1 MGAMKKVMILG
12 GGHYQVPLIKAAKR
26 IGYYSVV
33 CGIKGNYP
41 GYAIADK
48 WVDVD
53 TFDKEACLRIAT
65 EEKIDGVLVCG
76 TDAVMPTIG
85 YIVDNLHLIG
95 PSFKSTILAS
105 NKAEMK
111 AAFIKNGVRTAAYEK
126 ISSLEEALTFS
137 DNHSFPV
144 VLKVVD
150 ASGSRGVEIIQSRAE
165 LLDRFDKV
173 FEMTQ
178 KDYLIIEEYV
188 KGLEFGAQAF
198 VRNGELT
205 FVMPHGDIVF
215 HSHTDVPIGHYAP
228 FEYTSELL
236 PDIKDQLQKCVKAL
250 GIDNTAI
257 NADFILKGKEVYVLE
272 IGARAGATCL
282 PELVSN
288 HYGLD
293 YYEYLLRNC
302 VGEIPPFSYSSLAPV
317 VVETLVST
325 KTGIVK
331 SIEIGELP
339 SEAIALDIY
348 PTIGDKVQSF
358 NNAYDRIG
366 TLILKGDDL
375 TEVLGECQR
384 IKEDV
389 ISIELICC

>member
-1 MGAMKKVMILG
+1 MDAVKKVMILG

-33 CGIKGNYP
+33 CGIKGDYP

-76 TDAVMPTIG
+76 TDAVMPTVG
-85 YIVDNLHLIG
+85 YIVDNLHLVG

-126 ISSLEEALTFS
+126 ISSLGEALTFS
-137 DNHSFPV
+137 DSHSFPV

-165 LLDRFDKV
+165 LIDRFDKV
-173 FEMTQ
+173 SEMTQ

-228 FEYTSELL
+228 FDFADELTL
-236 PDIKDQLQKCVKAL
+236 DITEQLYRCIKAL

-257 NADFILKGKEVYVLE
+257 NADFILKDGNVYVLE

-282 PELVSN
+282 PELVSL
-288 HYGLD
+288 HYGID
-293 YYEYLLRNC
+293 YYEYLLRIC
-302 VGEIPPFSYSSLAPV
+302 VGRHISIKLSHKTPALVQTLYSAVSGVIESINIKILPQEVVSVEIYPH
-317 VVETLVST
+317 
-325 KTGIVK
+325 
-331 SIEIGELP
+331 IGE
-339 SEAIALDIY
+339 Y
-348 PTIGDKVQSF
+348 VNSF
-358 NNAYDRIG
+358 RNAYDRIG
-366 TLILKGDDL
+366 TMTLRGQNIHDL
-375 TEVLGECQR
+375 LDIANNLRLSVVKVKDIG
-384 IKEDV
+384 
-389 ISIELICC
+389 